1 MIAATVAD
9 SEPEPDIEGFNP
21 PSNNYHNKDQPNT
34 SQQQRRQS
42 QDLSNSQEQKI
53 INQDA
58 LPNSTRSNRA
68 SINNNDTSNINN
80 GGEGGVE
87 GKGILKQ
94 SQPSNATR
102 TSSFARTLLKPRSNR
117 GHSRMPSITITGAD
131 KNENETLAEKGRVH
145 DLINAES
152 DDRNEFNPPARSN
165 SAPNLG
171 GRSRLAP
178 LKSLSVSIP
187 LPPKRGP
194 PEGED
199 TPIKKTFIEPTWK
212 QSFRN
217 TIKAQPFL
225 VAMPV
230 LLPIS
235 WALHFTHQD
244 PVAVFVT
251 SLIAIVPL
259 AGGLGFATEE
269 LAHRVGEAW
278 GGLLNAS
285 FGNAVELL
293 IAILALVKGDID
305 IVQASMVGSILSN
318 VLLVLGMSY
327 FAGGLRFHEQ
337 LYTII
342 GAQMHISLLGL
353 SLLAIVLPA
362 AYHVAYPNVRNVIS
376 DTRSGLQPEGEELSN
391 LLQMSRG
398 LSFIL
403 LAVYGMFLTFQLY
416 THAYLFRVQKDK
428 VVHPLPGP
436 APHHEH
442 VFPRP
447 HWVSS
452 IADSSSSSS
461 SSSSGSSIR
470 SGRSGHTSAFKRF
483 RRFSV
488 SSPKNKKQARD
499 GGEADTEDN
508 IGAGHTEA
516 AFHGGE
522 KTLSPVETRQSPTA
536 TAISPVTTRNDT
548 NDSSLHPHGD
558 SDRDVEAASMSSSNN
573 VIVDD
578 DGTVHVQPKVKFWY
592 AMAMLCVVTGLAG
605 FTAECLVDSIDGLTE
620 TGNVSREFVGLIL
633 LPVIGNSVEHIT
645 AVTVSVKDK
654 LNLSMSIAVGSS
666 IQVSLCLLPIL
677 VLIGWAIGQPMLLF
691 FDNFETI
698 TLVVSLLLVNFAIA
712 DGRTNYLEGFILM
725 MAYLMIALVCW
736 YYDPAV

>member
-1 MIAATVAD
+1 MSGT
-9 SEPEPDIEGFNP
+9 GR
-21 PSNNYHNKDQPNT
+21 NT
-34 SQQQRRQS
+34 EASDRQGR
-42 QDLSNSQEQKI
+42 
-53 INQDA
+53 
-58 LPNSTRSNRA
+58 T
-68 SINNNDTSNINN
+68 
-80 GGEGGVE
+80 G
-87 GKGILKQ
+87 GKGILKHPQ
-94 SQPSNATR
+94 SRS
-102 TSSFARTLLKPRSNR
+102 SSFARTILKPRSNR
-117 GHSRMPSITITGAD
+117 GHSRMPSITITGAND
-131 KNENETLAEKGRVH
+131 NDSH
-145 DLINAES
+145 SNANANNGVASKEGAATVEG
-152 DDRNEFNPPARSN
+152 DDRTDFNPPARSN

-171 GRSRLAP
+171 GKNRLAP

-199 TPIKKTFIEPTWK
+199 TPVKRTFIEPTWK

-217 TIKAQPFL
+217 TIKSQPFL

-235 WALHFTHQD
+235 WALHLTHQD
-244 PVAVFVT
+244 SVAVFVT

-337 LYTII
+337 LYTLV
-342 GAQMHISLLGL
+342 GAQMHISLLGI

-362 AYHVAYPNVRNVIS
+362 AYHVAYPNVRGAVS
-376 DTRSGLQPEGEELSN
+376 DARSGLQPEGEELAN
-391 LLQMSRG
+391 LLKMSRG

-403 LAVYGMFLTFQLY
+403 LAVYAMFLMFQLY
-416 THAYLFRVQKDK
+416 THSYLFRVPKEK
-428 VVHPLPGP
+428 IAHPLPGP

-470 SGRSGHTSAFKRF
+470 SDRSGRSPFKRF

-488 SSPKNKKQARD
+488 SSKHKKPRD
-499 GGEADTEDN
+499 GAEADTEDN
-508 IGAGHTEA
+508 TVVGTNANSSY
-516 AFHGGE
+516 GE
-522 KTLSPVETRQSPTA
+522 KTLSPTVTRQSPTSA
-536 TAISPVTTRNDT
+536 TVSPAISRNHTD
-548 NDSSLHPHGD
+548 DSSLHPPNN
-558 SDRDVEAASMSSSNN
+558 DRDIEAASISSSEHN
-573 VIVDD
+573 VIIDD

-592 AMAMLCVVTGLAG
+592 ALVMLTVVTGLAG

-677 VLIGWAIGQPMLLF
+677 VLVGWAIGQPMLLF

-698 TLVVSLLLVNFAIA
+698 TLVVSLLLVNFAIS
-712 DGRTNYLEGFILM
+712 DGRTNYLEGFVMM
-725 MAYLMIALVCW
+725 MAYLSIALVCW
-736 YYDPAV
+736 FYDPAV

>member
-1 MIAATVAD
+1 MNTPSVVD
-9 SEPEPDIEGFNP
+9 TEPEPDIGGFTP
-21 PSNNYHNKDQPNT
+21 PIDVNHNKSNEPQAIVIKSHDKIT
-34 SQQQRRQS
+34 SS
-42 QDLSNSQEQKI
+42 PTED
-53 INQDA
+53 
-58 LPNSTRSNRA
+58 RSNA
-68 SINNNDTSNINN
+68 NQQDELNPINT
-80 GGEGGVE
+80 
-87 GKGILKQ
+87 
-94 SQPSNATR
+94 TR
-102 TSSFARTLLKPRSNR
+102 TSDGAIDGNGNGNGTSGGKNANTLVPPTPAYTPKQSFARSILKPRSNR
-117 GHSRMPSITITGAD
+117 GHSRMPSITITNVD
-131 KNENETLAEKGRVH
+131 KHNASNENSNNVVGSKERDST
-145 DLINAES
+145 N
-152 DDRNEFNPPARSN
+152 DDRDDFSPPARSN

-171 GRSRLAP
+171 GKNRLTP
-178 LKSLSVSIP
+178 LKNLSVSIP

-194 PEGED
+194 PQSEED
-199 TPIKKTFIEPTWK
+199 RIKKTFIEPTWK
-212 QSFRN
+212 QSFIN
-217 TIKAQPFL
+217 TIKSQPAL
-225 VAMPV
+225 VAMPI

-244 PVAVFVT
+244 PIAIFVT

-259 AGGLGFATEE
+259 AGALGFATEE

-342 GAQMHISLLGL
+342 GAQMHISLLGI

-362 AYHVAYPNVRNVIS
+362 AYHSAYPNVTNVVS
-376 DTRSGLQPEGEELSN
+376 NTRAGNQPEGEELEN
-391 LLQMSRG
+391 LLKMSRG

-416 THAYLFRVQKDK
+416 THAYLFRIPKEK
-428 VVHPLPGP
+428 VAHPLPGP

-461 SSSSGSSIR
+461 SSSSSGSSIR
-470 SGRSGHTSAFKRF
+470 SGRSGHASPFKRF

-488 SSPKNKKQARD
+488 TSKKRLPRD

-508 IGAGHTEA
+508 TVIGTAGT
-516 AFHGGE
+516 GE
-522 KTLSPVETRQSPTA
+522 KRLSPTTPVRTRSSTA
-536 TAISPVTTRNDT
+536 E
-548 NDSSLHPHGD
+548 SLHPPDLVDHQQEQD
-558 SDRDVEAASMSSSNN
+558 HNRDIEAASLASSRE
-573 VIVDD
+573 VIIDD
-578 DGTVHVQPKVKFWY
+578 DGTVHVQPKVRFWY
-592 AMAMLCVVTGLAG
+592 ALAMLTAVTGLAG

-677 VLIGWAIGQPMLLF
+677 VLVGWAIGQPMLLF

-698 TLVVSLLLVNFAIA
+698 TLVVSLLLVNFAIS
-712 DGRTNYLEGFILM
+712 DGRTNYLEGFVMM
-725 MAYLMIALVCW
+725 MAYLSIALVCW
-736 YYDPAV
+736 FYDPAV

>member
-1 MIAATVAD
+1 MINAPVID
-9 SEPEPDIEGFNP
+9 SEPEPDIGGFNSP
-21 PSNNYHNKDQPNT
+21 LNQSPAHTNQPQTPAASNNTSAAVHSTDQHTQHHAFTNSPRSIDASAIQSRRDDDDANANAKL
-34 SQQQRRQS
+34 QQPVS
-42 QDLSNSQEQKI
+42 VK
-53 INQDA
+53 
-58 LPNSTRSNRA
+58 
-68 SINNNDTSNINN
+68 
-80 GGEGGVE
+80 
-87 GKGILKQ
+87 
-94 SQPSNATR
+94 
-102 TSSFARTLLKPRSNR
+102 SSFARTILKPRSGR
-117 GHSRMPSITITGAD
+117 GHSRMPSITITGVD
-131 KNENETLAEKGRVH
+131 DPSTITEKDRGRDELGGEEPIDGCGIAH
-145 DLINAES
+145 
-152 DDRNEFNPPARSN
+152 PPPPRSN
-165 SAPNLG
+165 SAPAV
-171 GRSRLAP
+171 SRNRLSAPLAP
-178 LKSLSVSIP
+178 LRNISIP
-187 LPPKRGP
+187 LPPRMGP

-199 TPIKKTFIEPTWK
+199 EHVKKTFIEPTWK
-212 QSFRN
+212 QCFIN
-217 TIKAQPFL
+217 TIKSQWAL
-225 VAMPV
+225 CAIPV
-230 LLPIS
+230 LLPIA
-235 WALHFTHQD
+235 WALHFSHQD
-244 PVAVFVT
+244 PIAVFVT
-251 SLIAIVPL
+251 SLLAIVPL

-342 GAQMHISLLGL
+342 GAQMHISLLGI

-362 AYHVAYPNVRNVIS
+362 AYHVAYPNVGDVVSN
-376 DTRSGLQPEGEELSN
+376 TRSGAHAPEGEELAN
-391 LLQMSRG
+391 LLKMSRG

-416 THAYLFRVQKDK
+416 THSYLFRVPREK
-428 VVHPLPGP
+428 VHHPLPGP
-436 APHHEH
+436 APHHQS

-461 SSSSGSSIR
+461 SSSASSVH
-470 SGRSGHTSAFKRF
+470 SGRSDHFSPFRRF

-488 SSPKNKKQARD
+488 TSKAARRQRD
-499 GGEADTEDN
+499 GHDADTEEN
-508 IGAGHTEA
+508 TVVGSNGH
-516 AFHGGE
+516 E
-522 KTLSPVETRQSPTA
+522 KTLSA
-536 TAISPVTTRNDT
+536 TTSAGAPISPVRTRSPVEEDF
-548 NDSSLHPHGD
+548 DPVVSREQIERE
-558 SDRDVEAASMSSSNN
+558 RDIEAASMVSSQNN

-578 DGTVHVQPKVKFWY
+578 DGTVHVQPKVKFWF
-592 AMAMLCVVTGLAG
+592 ALGMLLTMTALAG
-605 FTAECLVDSIDGLTE
+605 VSAEFLVDSIDGLTE
-620 TGNVSREFVGLIL
+620 NGHVSREFVGLIL

-698 TLVVSLLLVNFAIA
+698 TLVVSLLLVNFAIS
-712 DGRTNYLEGFILM
+712 DGRTNYLEGFVMM
-725 MAYLMIALVCW
+725 MAYLSIALVCW
-736 YYDPAV
+736 FYDPVI